1 MSEIILEARNLSL
14 EYRSKS
20 GFLKTFTHKALDNVS
35 FQLKKGEV
43 LGLTGRNGAGKSTLL
58 KVLVGVLEPDSG
70 EVIIA
75 PNVSYSLLSLG
86 LGFNPDLSG
95 RDNAYLSC
103 MLNGLSK
110 ADAKQLLG
118 EIKDFSELGQF
129 FEQPIR
135 TYSSGMRSRLGFAC
149 GVLTEVDILMIDEVL
164 SVGDKKFKE
173 KAESVML
180 NKLKNNKSV
189 IFVSHNAQQI
199 KRLCDRTLEL

>member
-1 MSEIILEARNLSL
+1 MSEIILEAKNLCL

-20 GFLKTFTHKALDNVS
+20 GFMKTFKHKALDNIS

-70 EVIIA
+70 EVIIP
-75 PNVSYSLLSLG
+75 PNTSYSLLSLG
-86 LGFNPDLSG
+86 LGFNSDLSG
-95 RDNAYLSC
+95 RDNAFLSC
-103 MLNGLSK
+103 MLSGLSK
-110 ADAKQLLG
+110 SKSRKLIE
-118 EIKDFSELGQF
+118 EIKEFSELGDF

-135 TYSSGMRSRLGFAC
+135 TYSSGMKSRLGFAC

-164 SVGDKKFKE
+164 SVGDKKFKA

-180 NKLKNNKSV
+180 TKLKNNKSV
-189 IFVSHNAQQI
+189 IFVSHSSQQI
-199 KRLCDRTLEL
+199 ERLCDRVIEL

>member
-1 MSEIILEARNLSL
+1 MSEIILEAKNLCL

-20 GFLKTFTHKALDNVS
+20 GFMKTFKHKALDNVS

-70 EVIIA
+70 EVIIP
-75 PNVSYSLLSLG
+75 PNTSYSLLSLG
-86 LGFNPDLSG
+86 LGFNSDLSG
-95 RDNAYLSC
+95 RDNAFLSC
-103 MLNGLSK
+103 MLSGLSK
-110 ADAKQLLG
+110 SRTRQLIE
-118 EIKDFSELGQF
+118 EIKEFSELGDF

-135 TYSSGMRSRLGFAC
+135 TYSSGMKSRLGFAC

-164 SVGDKKFKE
+164 SVGDKRFKA

-180 NKLKNNKSV
+180 TKLKNNKSV
-189 IFVSHNAQQI
+189 IFVSHNSQQI
-199 KRLCDRTLEL
+199 ERLCDRVIEL